1 MSDEEGAS
9 NNELILAACKN
20 DHLDMLEDVLN
31 QPGTFNVN
39 HADSLG
45 NTGLHYA
52 AKFGALS
59 CVASLLQQPEIEVD
73 KQNRISFDTPL
84 HMAVTYKD
92 DPSVTLEMVQ
102 LLIEHD
108 ADPRI
113 PNKLRQKPVDI
124 VDRGFPELRSLLQQ
138 AELGINMGQ
147 DDIVGDDSDSDS
159 DGEISE

>member
-1 MSDEEGAS
+1 MSGDEGAS
-9 NNELILAACKN
+9 CDELILAACKN

-31 QPGTFNVN
+31 QPGTFNINCV
-39 HADSLG
+39 DSLG

-59 CVASLLQQPEIEVD
+59 CIASLLQQPEIQVD

-92 DPSVTLEMVQ
+92 DPSVTLEIVQ

-113 PNKLRQKPVDI
+113 LNKQRQKPVDM
-124 VDRGFPELRSLLQQ
+124 VDRGFQELRSLLQQ
-138 AELGINMGQ
+138 AELAINMSH
-147 DDIVGDDSDSDS
+147 DDMVGDDSDSDS